1 MDWDPGDRSGWP
13 TLRRRK
19 LRQNA
24 GGALRIRAYFKRFFP
39 FSKAPV
45 WGRGRTAEG
54 MDICQILFWNGSV
67 PFQLGDNVSAA
78 TQTIRF
84 VP

>member
-1 MDWDPGDRSGWP
+1 MPVARCEFG
-13 TLRRRK
+13 
-19 LRQNA
+19 
-24 GGALRIRAYFKRFFP
+24 RILNGFFLSQKPRFG
-39 FSKAPV
+39 
-45 WGRGRTAEG
+45 GRGRTAEG